1 MGFSNILKKIF
12 GDQSERAVRPL
23 WQRLQ
28 NEINPISE
36 QIKDESHDALRGRID
51 AIRDDIRGEAQ
62 TYKDQIAEIRAEIE
76 TLEYDKREPLWK
88 KIDDLRDDCFKMYAR
103 KLDAALPEV
112 FAVVKETA
120 RRFATNDT
128 IEVTATDADRR
139 LAVAG
144 KDFVTIDGDK
154 AIYKNEWMAGGNL
167 MKWDM
172 IHYDVQL
179 IGGMVLH
186 GILNGDKTSNNIAE
200 MATGEGKTLVA
211 TLPVF
216 LNALTGEGV
225 HVVTV
230 NDYLAKRDSEWM
242 GPLYQFHGLTV
253 DCIDKTEPNS
263 AERRAAYASDIT
275 FGTNNEFG
283 FDYLRDNMATMPEDL
298 VQRHEHYYAIV
309 DEVDSVLIDDAR
321 TPLIISGPVPK
332 GDDQM
337 FNDFKPNVEKVV
349 AAQRKLAQS
358 LLLEAK
364 NKITAAQSGDA
375 AEVAKFDTPDPE
387 NPNKKPLTAE
397 QLLEEGGL
405 ALFRVYKALPKYNPL
420 IRYLSEEGI
429 KQILLKVEAKYMAD
443 NNREMPK
450 AVEPLYFVID
460 EKNHSIE
467 LTDKGI
473 DVLTGSTQDPEFF
486 VLPDIA
492 SLLSAVENE
501 DLTKDEKQNRKDDLL
516 QQYSVKAERVHTV
529 NQLLKAYT
537 LFDKDVEYVI
547 DDNKI
552 KIVDEQTG
560 RIMEGRRYS
569 DGLHQA
575 IEAKEGVKVEAATQ
589 TYATITLQNYFRM
602 YRKLAGM
609 TGTAMTEAGEFYDI
623 YKLEVIEIPTNR
635 PVQRNDQNDRVYR
648 TKKEKYAAVI
658 QEVEDMVAQGRPV
671 LVGTTSVEISEL
683 LSKMLKLRR
692 IEHQVLNA
700 KLHQKEADIVAQA
713 GKTGTVTIATNMA
726 GRGTDIKLPP
736 EVKEAGGLAII
747 GTERHESRR
756 VDRQLRGRAGRQG
769 DPGSSVFFVSFEDT
783 VMRLFANER
792 IVKTLDR
799 LGFKEG
805 EMIESKMVTK
815 SIENAQKRV
824 EENNF
829 GIRKRLV
836 EYDDV
841 MNAQRKGVYGRRQ
854 NALKGERIGTD
865 IANMIFEVAQEL
877 AARRYEGG
885 FKEFDEDVRKM
896 LAIESPVS
904 DEEYNKMDAGQLAD
918 ALLEAAMANY
928 QRNKEKMAQAAMP
941 YIKEFV
947 EERNAQGMVG
957 MPVTDGR
964 RVFNIRGD
972 IHEAYNSECKS
983 LTKGWEKAVLLSSI
997 DKAWQ
1002 EQLREMDELRKSV
1015 QNASYEQ
1022 KDPLV
1027 IYKLEAYE
1035 LWKKMLWDMNSKAVA
1050 TLMRGRLAVPD
1061 YEEAKA
1067 AERERQEAEN
1077 ARQLEQQRRQMDEIE
1092 ESRRRYEQARQQMTK
1107 VDLNAN
1113 PNAETYPG
1121 ENAQRQAAMT
1131 TNRGEAQAPKPK
1143 KAEAKV
1149 GRNDPCPCGSGKKYK
1164 NCCGKQ

>member
-1 MGFSNILKKIF
+1 MGFNSILKKIF

-23 WQRLQ
+23 WQRLEK
-28 NEINPISE
+28 EINPISE
-36 QIKDESHDALRGRID
+36 EIKTISNDDLRKRID
-51 AIRDDIRGEAQ
+51 VIRDSIRGEAKE
-62 TYKDQIAEIRAEIE
+62 YKDEMARIREEIE
-76 TLEYDKREPLWK
+76 TLDYDKREPLWK
-88 KIDDLRDDCFKMYAR
+88 KIDDLRDECFKMYAR
-103 KLDAALPEV
+103 RLDEVLPEV

-120 RRFATNDT
+120 RRFKENELIT
-128 IEVTATDADRR
+128 VTATQADRE
-139 LAVAG
+139 LAAAG
-144 KDFVTIDGDK
+144 KDFVSIEGDK
-154 AIYKNEWMAGGNL
+154 AIYKNSWIAGGNL
-167 MKWDM
+167 TTWDM
-172 IHYDVQL
+172 VHYDVQL

-186 GILNGDKTSNNIAE
+186 GIFNGEKASNNIAE

-253 DCIDKTEPNS
+253 DCIDKTDPNS
-263 AERRAAYASDIT
+263 EERRNAYQCDIT

-283 FDYLRDNMATMPEDL
+283 FDYLRDNMATMTEDL
-298 VQRHEHYYAIV
+298 VQRDQHYYAIV

-349 AAQRKLAQS
+349 NAQRKLAQS
-358 LLLEAK
+358 LLMEAK
-364 NKITAAQSGDA
+364 EKIAAAQSGDA
-375 AEVAKFDTPDPE
+375 GKIAKYDTREDA
-387 NPNKKPLTAE
+387 KKPLTAD
-397 QLLEEGGL
+397 QLLEDGGL
-405 ALFRVYKALPKYNPL
+405 ALFRVYKALPKHGPL

-473 DVLTGSTQDPEFF
+473 EVLTGTTQDPEFF
-486 VLPDIA
+486 ILPDIA
-492 SLLSAVENE
+492 AQLSAVDNE
-501 DLTKDEKQNRKDDLL
+501 EGTPEEHRQKKDELL
-516 QQYSVKAERVHTV
+516 QNYSVKAERVHTV

-547 DDNKI
+547 DDNKV

-623 YKLEVIEIPTNR
+623 YKLEVVEIPTNR
-635 PVQRNDQNDRVYR
+635 PVIRNDQNDRVYR

-658 QEVEDMVAQGRPV
+658 QEVEDMVKLGRPV

-683 LSKMLKLRR
+683 LSKMLQLRK
-692 IEHQVLNA
+692 IPHQVLNA
-700 KLHQKEADIVAQA
+700 KFHQKEAEIVAQA
-713 GKTGTVTIATNMA
+713 GKKGTVTIATNMA
-726 GRGTDIKLPP
+726 GRGTDIKLTD
-736 EVKEAGGLAII
+736 EVKAAGGLAII

-792 IVKTLDR
+792 IVKTLDK
-799 LGFKEG
+799 LGFQEG
-805 EMIESKMVTK
+805 DMIESKMVTR

-865 IANMIFEVAQEL
+865 IANMIYETAQNLVTDKSAGGYHEL
-877 AARRYEGG
+877 GENTY
-885 FKEFDEDVRKM
+885 KT
-896 LAIESPVS
+896 LSIELPFTE
-904 DEEYNKMDAGQLAD
+904 EEYNKLDNAELTDRLA
-918 ALLEAAMANY
+918 ESAM
-928 QRNKEKMAQAAMP
+928 QTFVRNKEKMAQTAMP

-947 EERNAQGMVG
+947 EEKGAKGMVG
-957 MPVTDGR
+957 VPVTDGR
-964 RVFNIRGD
+964 RMFNIRCD
-972 IHEAYNSECKS
+972 IEEAYNNNCMP
-983 LTKGWEKAVLLSSI
+983 LTKSWEKAVLLSSI

-1035 LWKKMLWDMNSKAVA
+1035 LWKNMLNDMNSKSVS
-1050 TLMRGRLAVPD
+1050 TLMRGKLAVPD

-1067 AERERQEAEN
+1067 AEARMRAEQEARKEAA
-1077 ARQLEQQRRQMDEIE
+1077 ARQREQML
-1092 ESRRRYEQARQQMTK
+1092 QQQQHF
-1107 VDLNAN
+1107 AN
-1113 PNAETYPG
+1113 NVSTTWSNPYASYSATTDTYPG
-1121 ENAQRQAAMT
+1121 ESEQRKAAMS
-1131 TNRGEAQAPKPK
+1131 TNRGEAQQKQPIKNNGP
-1143 KAEAKV
+1143 KV

-1164 NCCGKQ
+1164 NCHGRNA